1 MDIGLPWF
9 DILPTE
15 EKIYWLNLADRMEK
29 QETKQKIKLINY
41 YYRVIEPRK
50 IKEDIKNGTIKKRK
64 RSKANYDNIKM
75 RLEVVE
81 RKGFTCHIC
90 GKQIHYTDFS
100 IDHGIPIS
108 KGGTQDLDNLVP
120 AHKVCNSSKSN
131 KLPIKGG
138 NYDKEIAA

>member
-1 MDIGLPWF
+1 
-9 DILPTE
+9 
-15 EKIYWLNLADRMEK
+15 MEK

-81 RKGFTCHIC
+81 RKGFTSRSGVMRGH
-90 GKQIHYTDFS
+90 GKTPNFRSGMKCLPHRHVLS
-100 IDHGIPIS
+100 ISAANNCMRPI
-108 KGGTQDLDNLVP
+108 DRY
-120 AHKVCNSSKSN
+120 
-131 KLPIKGG
+131 I
-138 NYDKEIAA
+138 I